1 MPNMKMLYCS
11 GNQEV
16 CHGANIY
23 KDGQDPPI
31 KPDSEYPEWL
41 WNLKLE
47 KVPIEQLSMDEKTYW
62 RRIRK
67 AKIKQQNALRKQ
79 GKLK

>member
-1 MPNMKMLYCS
+1 MVCS
-11 GNQEV
+11 GV
-16 CHGANIY
+16 NIY

-41 WNLKLE
+41 WSLKVE
-47 KVPIEQLSMDEKTYW
+47 KVPIEQLSTDEKGYW
-62 RRIRK
+62 RKVRK